1 MQKLIFILFLIG
13 CHALTA
19 QQLFD
24 EKALIDNLKF
34 LSSDVLEGRKPES
47 KGSEEARKYI
57 KERFAK
63 LKVLP
68 LGDNYEMPFE
78 FASRAGTK
86 IKGINLVGWIK
97 GSSKTGKYIVIS
109 AHYDH
114 VGIREEKIYNGTDD
128 NASGASALIAIA
140 EYYQKDKPEH
150 DLIIAAFDAEEM
162 GLQGAKAFVKNPPI
176 GIEKVIANI
185 NMDMVARADAG
196 ELVACGTFLYP
207 QLRPLIEK
215 VSETEKVK
223 IVFGHDDAEKDKG
236 SDYWVFSSDHGPF
249 HSANIPFIYFGVAD
263 HKDYHQPTDDFENV
277 NPETYKSCVKLIAL
291 ASREL
296 DKGLN

>member
-1 MQKLIFILFLIG
+1 MRKLFFILTLLVG
-13 CHALTA
+13 HAVSA

-24 EKALIDNLKF
+24 EKALIDNLKY
-34 LSSDVLEGRKPES
+34 LSSDALQGRKPES
-47 KGSEEARKYI
+47 KGSEQARKYI
-57 KERFAK
+57 KEQFTR

-68 LGDNYEMPFE
+68 LGESYDLPFE
-78 FASRAGTK
+78 FTSRSGTK
-86 IKGINLVGWIK
+86 VNGINLAGWIK
-97 GSSKTGKYIVIS
+97 GTSKSGKYIVIS

-114 VGIREEKIYNGTDD
+114 VGVHEEKIYNGTDD
-128 NASGASALIAIA
+128 NASGTCALIALA
-140 EYYQKDKPEH
+140 EYYQKNKPEH

-162 GLQGAKAFVKNPPI
+162 GLQGAKAFVKNPPVAI
-176 GIEKVIANI
+176 DKIVANI
-185 NMDMVARADAG
+185 NMDMVARADAN
-196 ELVACGTFLYP
+196 ELVGCGTFLYP
-207 QLRPLIEK
+207 QLKPFIEK
-215 VSETEKVK
+215 VTAPEKVK

-249 HSANIPFIYFGVAD
+249 HSAKIPFIYFGVAD

-277 NPETYKSCVKLIAL
+277 NPETYKSCVRLIAL